1 MRPRSPRSL
10 LLRAVAHRVPELP
23 AVLGC
28 DRLEL
33 GADDVAH
40 DRDPTG
46 DRGPAAAI
54 PLLEHDG
61 PGASWSSQVTL
72 IGWMKPRMPSSSSR
86 CSVRLRCSSPQ
97 RICSPVT
104 GRFPYFAMAI
114 RIASTSYMALTTPRL

>member
-1 MRPRSPRSL
+1 MRPPSPRSL
-10 LLRAVAHRVPELP
+10 LHRAVAHSVPELP

-61 PGASWSSQVTL
+61 PGALVVFAGDRDRMDEAPHAELVDPLLGEAQVL
-72 IGWMKPRMPSSSSR
+72 EPPAH
-86 CSVRLRCSSPQ
+86 LL
-97 RICSPVT
+97 
-104 GRFPYFAMAI
+104 
-114 RIASTSYMALTTPRL
+114 ASDGLV